1 MDEEKNI
8 KQNND
13 SFDLEQCQKEREE
26 YLNLAK
32 RLKAEFIN
40 YKKDEEKRFERY
52 KYFARTDLIVK
63 ILNVLDGFNQAVLA
77 QTDLSDWARGI
88 LKIKDQLEDLI
99 KKEGVSKIEVNPGDS
114 FDPNFHESLDEV
126 ESGFEEGMIAE
137 VLRTGYKIDSFVIR
151 PAQVRISKKNNN

>member
-13 SFDLEQCQKEREE
+13 SLNLEQCQKEREE

-40 YKKDEEKRFERY
+40 YKKDEEKRFERH
-52 KYFARTDLIVK
+52 KYFARADLIVK
-63 ILNVLDGFNQAVLA
+63 ILNVLDGFNQAVLM
-77 QTDLSDWARGI
+77 QTDSSDWSKGI

-99 KKEGVSKIEVNPGDS
+99 KKEGVSKIEVNSGDS
-114 FDPNFHESLDEV
+114 FDPNFHESLGDV
-126 ESGFEEGMIAE
+126 ESEYEEGMIVE
-137 VLRTGYKIDSFVIR
+137 ELRAGYKIDSFVIR
-151 PAQVRISKKNNN
+151 PAQVRISKPR